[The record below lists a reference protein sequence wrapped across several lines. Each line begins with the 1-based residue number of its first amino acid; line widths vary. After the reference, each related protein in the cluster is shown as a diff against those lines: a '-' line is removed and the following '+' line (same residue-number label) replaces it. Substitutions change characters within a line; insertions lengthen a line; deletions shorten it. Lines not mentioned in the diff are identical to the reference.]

1 MENHDIFHENSA
13 SLIFYL
19 RMMTQIALI
28 DDHKIFCDSLASLI
42 NDFEGFSV
50 SWCAQ
55 DGMKAIQL
63 LQDDKQKPDV
73 VLLDIKMPVMSGLEV
88 AKWIFENK
96 RDLKVLALT
105 TEEDDNTVI
114 QMLQYGIKGYLL
126 KNIGAEELLIALQQV
141 VKFGYYYT
149 PIITGNIHKQIEKRI
164 MNRNAPELSERE
176 KELLNYLCTDMSYA
190 EISRKVFLSEST
202 VDTYRARLFE
212 KFEVK
217 NRIGLILKAVHAG
230 LVNL

>member
-1 MENHDIFHENSA
+1 
-13 SLIFYL
+13 
-19 RMMTQIALI
+19 MTTVALI
-28 DDHKIFCDSLASLI
+28 DDHKIFSDSLASLI

-50 SWCAQ
+50 CWCAQ

-63 LQDDKQKPDV
+63 LQQNKNLPDI
-73 VLLDIKMPVMSGLEV
+73 VLLDIIMPGMSGLEV

-96 RDLKVLALT
+96 KDIKVLALT
-105 TEEDDNTVI
+105 MEEDDNSVI
-114 QMLQYGIKGYLL
+114 QMLQYGVKGYLL
-126 KNIGAEELLIALQQV
+126 KSIGAEELLTALQQV
-141 VKFGYYYT
+141 VKYGYYYT

-164 MNRNAPELSERE
+164 AHGNAPELGERE

-190 EISRKVFLSEST
+190 EISKKMFLSEST

-217 NRIGLILKAVHAG
+217 NRIGLILKAVNMG
-230 LVNL
+230 LVKL

>member
-1 MENHDIFHENSA
+1 MENHENFHENSA

-19 RMMTQIALI
+19 RPMTQIALI
-28 DDHKIFCDSLASLI
+28 DDHKIFCDSLSSLI

-63 LQDDKQKPDV
+63 LENEKHTPDII
-73 VLLDIKMPVMSGLEV
+73 LLDIKMPVMSGLEV
-88 AKWIFENK
+88 AKWLFENK
-96 RDLKVLALT
+96 RDIKVLALT

-126 KNIGAEELLIALQQV
+126 KNMGAEELLLALQQV

-164 MNRNAPELSERE
+164 INGNAPELSERE
-176 KELLNYLCTDMSYA
+176 KELLNYLCTDLSYA
-190 EISRKVFLSEST
+190 EISKKIFLSEST

-212 KFEVK
+212 KFDVK
-217 NRIGLILKAVHAG
+217 NRIGLILKAVHLG
-230 LVNL
+230 LVSL

>member
-1 MENHDIFHENSA
+1 
-13 SLIFYL
+13 
-19 RMMTQIALI
+19 MTTISLI

-63 LQDDKQKPDV
+63 LENDQQTPDII
-73 VLLDIKMPVMSGLEV
+73 LLDIKMPVMSGLEV

-96 RDLKVLALT
+96 KGMKVLALT

-114 QMLQYGIKGYLL
+114 QMLKYGIKGYLL
-126 KNIGAEELLIALQQV
+126 KTMDAEELLVALQQV
-141 VKFGYYYT
+141 VKYGYYYT

-164 MNRNAPELSERE
+164 MNSNAPELSERE
-176 KELLNYLCTDMSYA
+176 KELLNYLCSTDLSYA
-190 EISRKVFLSEST
+190 EISKKIFLSEST

-217 NRIGLILKAVHAG
+217 NRIGLILKASHLG
-230 LVNL
+230 LVTL